1 MKIKIPRQYNQRTA
15 KSIASDLL
23 DFIVE
28 RTKEG
33 KGKDGKNFP
42 RYSTAY
48 KESMEFKIAGKDGTV
63 DLTLSGE
70 MLDSLKVLSV
80 KPGLIEIGYDS
91 GDPNNGKAEGN
102 ILGSYGKEPNSRHAR
117 NFLDLSDKE
126 IAKVLTQYPLDIMR
140 ERLDN
145 LSAAELARTLAND
158 IVTNL
163 EFDNG
168 DQ

>member
-15 KSIASDLL
+15 KSIANDLL
-23 DFIVE
+23 DFIVT

-33 KGKDGKNFP
+33 KGKDGKDFP
-42 RYSTAY
+42 RYSSAY
-48 KESMEFKIAGKDGTV
+48 KDSIEYKIAGKDGTV

-80 KPGLIEIGYDS
+80 GSGVIEIGYES

-102 ILGSYGKEPNSRHAR
+102 ILGSYGGEPNRRHAR

-126 IAKVLTQYPLDIMR
+126 VAKVLEQYPLDMMR

-145 LSAAELARTLAND
+145 LTAAELARALAND

-163 EFDNG
+163 EFDDGN
-168 DQ
+168 